1 MEELV
6 NLVAQKA
13 NISPDQAKQAVQ
25 VVLGY
30 LKDKLPAP
38 VASQVDG
45 LLAGGGSG
53 ASVSDVSKS
62 LGGLFGQK

>member
-1 MEELV
+1 VEELV

-13 NISPDQAKQAVQ
+13 NISPDQAKVAVQ

-38 VASQVDG
+38 LASQIDG
-45 LLAGGGSG
+45 LVAGGGAAG
-53 ASVSDVSKS
+53 PAGDVAKS
-62 LGGLFGQK
+62 LGGLFN